1 MLIIYPLRHYHRP
14 QILRLSID
22 IALGALCGL
31 AGGCWVKCH
40 GYTAARLKRWR
51 LRESQPEATR
61 GWPWVA
67 VVVVIGLKKKSPGT
81 VGNDM
86 MLCNFDG
93 YIMLYEL

>member
-1 MLIIYPLRHYHRP
+1 MLILLIIYLLIKTLPQSSCP

-61 GWPWVA
+61 GGWPWS
-67 VVVVIGLKKKSPGT
+67 LS
-81 VGNDM
+81 
-86 MLCNFDG
+86 
-93 YIMLYEL
+93 